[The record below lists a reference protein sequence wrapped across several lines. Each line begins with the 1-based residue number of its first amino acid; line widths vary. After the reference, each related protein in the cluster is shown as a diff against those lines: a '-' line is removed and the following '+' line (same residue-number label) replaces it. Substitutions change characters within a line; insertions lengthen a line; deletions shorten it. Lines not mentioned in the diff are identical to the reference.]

1 MLSSQTAAVKCHSA
15 GMGTEAGPEASRYA
29 ALDWNTPLSA
39 AHAAELIGLL
49 ELRAGASVL
58 DLGCGWGE
66 LLMRAV
72 ETGPSGC
79 TGHGVDTDPELL
91 ARGRASAVRREL
103 EDQVT
108 FHTAAAA
115 DWTTPADV
123 VICIGAAH
131 AWDDTA
137 AALAELRALVLPGGR
152 LLFGDGCWVA
162 RPTPSARK
170 IFGAGV
176 LTFDALIQAAGAAG
190 WRTLHAD
197 TADQREWDVFESSW
211 RRGQEQWLIAHP
223 DHPLAA
229 ATREQLDARQREYV
243 RDYRDVLGFAYLVL
257 TA

>member
-1 MLSSQTAAVKCHSA
+1 MS
-15 GMGTEAGPEASRYA
+15 TEPGPEASQYA
-29 ALDWNTPLSA
+29 ALDWNTPLSDT
-39 AHAAELIGLL
+39 HAAELIALL

-72 ETGPSGC
+72 ATAPPGC
-79 TGHGVDTDPELL
+79 RGHGVDTDPKLL
-91 ARGRASAVRREL
+91 ARGRAGAAQRGLGEH
-103 EDQVT
+103 VT
-108 FHTAAAA
+108 FHQAAAA
-115 DWTTPADV
+115 DWTTPADA

-137 AALAELRALVLPGGR
+137 AALAALRALVLPGGR

-162 RPTPSARK
+162 RPTPAARK

-176 LTFDALIQAAGAAG
+176 FTFDALIQAAGTAG

-211 RRGQEQWLIAHP
+211 RRGQEQWLVTHP
-223 DHPLAA
+223 DHPQAA
-229 ATREQLDARQREYV
+229 ATEEQLDARRREYV
-243 RDYRDVLGFAYLVL
+243 RDYRDVLGFGYLVL